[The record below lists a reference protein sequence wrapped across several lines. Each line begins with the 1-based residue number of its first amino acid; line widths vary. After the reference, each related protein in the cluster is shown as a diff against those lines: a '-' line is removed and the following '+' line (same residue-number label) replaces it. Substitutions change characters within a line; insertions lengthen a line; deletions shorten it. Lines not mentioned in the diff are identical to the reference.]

1 MGKLIVSEFMTL
13 DGVMED
19 PGSWNIPFMN
29 EAAEKYKY
37 NEIMAAEALLLGGT
51 TYKEFGAAWPN
62 IDAGE
67 FSKKINS
74 MKKYVVSPDLADTD
88 LTWGETV
95 QIKDNVA
102 EEIRKLKEYSG
113 DLLVNGSSELLQ
125 TLIENDLVDE
135 YRIQLHP
142 VLWGEGKKLFK
153 EGFGN
158 KQLTLTDCQ
167 ALENGLILLT
177 FVPNANPTAT
187 PRP

>member
-29 EAAEKYKY
+29 EVAEKYKFD
-37 NEIMAAEALLLGGT
+37 EVMAAEALLLGGT
-51 TYKEFGAAWPN
+51 IYKEFGAAWPN

-67 FSKKINS
+67 FSEKMNT
-74 MKKYVVSPDLADTD
+74 MKKYVVSPDLTEAD

-95 QIKDNVA
+95 QIKDDVA
-102 EEIRKLKEYSG
+102 AEIRKIKQQPG
-113 DLLVNGSSELLQ
+113 DLLVNGSAELLQ

-135 YRIQLHP
+135 YRVQLHP

-153 EGFGN
+153 DGFGN
-158 KQLTLTDCQ
+158 KWLTLTDSKV
-167 ALENGLILLT
+167 LDNGLILLT
-177 FVPNANPTAT
+177 YVPKAD
-187 PRP
+187 